1 MTSALIFIAIAA
13 GCGLMLWAAF
23 RLEPHWVSK
32 DAQRMVC
39 YGQSLDRK
47 GTSNGPWREF
57 RVAKVGDDTLE
68 IRPRRGSLSTAARD
82 TLTTPR
88 GKVHKRLPK
97 ASYWKVA
104 GASETPP
111 KRRAVYF
118 LDGAHEPGLPEMLA
132 LRMPANSKAIP
143 MLDAVAANRHAPIAR
158 PSRETQQS
166 EEQPDQR

>member
-13 GCGLMLWAAF
+13 ACGLMLWGAF
-23 RLEPHWVSK
+23 QMEPHWVSK

-39 YGQSLDRK
+39 YGQGLDR
-47 GTSNGPWREF
+47 NGMSDGRWREF

-68 IRPRRGSLSTAARD
+68 VRPRRGSLSTAARG

-88 GKVHKRLPK
+88 GMVHKRLPK

-104 GASETPP
+104 GASDTPP
-111 KRRAVYF
+111 RRRAVYF
-118 LDGAHEPGLPEMLA
+118 LDGAHEPGLPDMLA

-143 MLDAVAANRHAPIAR
+143 MLEAVAASRHAPIAR
-158 PSRETQQS
+158 PSRGTPQS
-166 EEQPDQR
+166 EEQPDQH